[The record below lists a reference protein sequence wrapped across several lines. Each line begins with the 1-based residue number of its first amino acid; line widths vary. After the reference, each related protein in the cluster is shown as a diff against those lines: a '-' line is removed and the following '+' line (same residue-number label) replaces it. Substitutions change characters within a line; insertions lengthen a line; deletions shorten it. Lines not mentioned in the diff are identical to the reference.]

1 MAKVAEKVPSW
12 VARILLPELRAIVKE
27 EVAAEVKR
35 VEEKMS
41 GEITA
46 LRTDIKR
53 IEEKMGS
60 EITAIRSDIK
70 RVEEKISSEIT
81 SLRTDIKRV
90 EEKMSGEITA
100 LRTDIKRIEDT
111 LSTKVDSLGKMLDL
125 VKQVAVL
132 EAKVKELEAKQAQKS

>member
-35 VEEKMS
+35 VEEKIS

-46 LRTDIKR
+46 LR
-53 IEEKMGS
+53 S
-60 EITAIRSDIK
+60 
-70 RVEEKISSEIT
+70 
-81 SLRTDIKRV
+81 
-90 EEKMSGEITA
+90 
-100 LRTDIKRIEDT
+100 DIKRIEDT

-125 VKQVAVL
+125 VRQVAVL
-132 EAKVKELEAKQAQKS
+132 EAKVKELEAKQAQRS

>member
-27 EVAAEVKR
+27 EVAAEV
-35 VEEKMS
+35 
-41 GEITA
+41 
-46 LRTDIKR
+46 
-53 IEEKMGS
+53 
-60 EITAIRSDIK
+60 
-70 RVEEKISSEIT
+70 
-81 SLRTDIKRV
+81 KRV

>member
-27 EVAAEVKR
+27 EVVAEVKR

-46 LRTDIKR
+46 LRADIKR

-60 EITAIRSDIK
+60 EIAAIRSDIK
-70 RVEEKISSEIT
+70 RV
-81 SLRTDIKRV
+81 
-90 EEKMSGEITA
+90 
-100 LRTDIKRIEDT
+100 EDT
-111 LSTKVDSLGKMLDL
+111 LSTKVDSLEKRLDL

-132 EAKVKELEAKQAQKS
+132 EAKVKELEAKQAQRS

>member
-12 VARILLPELRAIVKE
+12 VARILLPELRSIVKE
-27 EVAAEVKR
+27 EFAAEVKR

-53 IEEKMGS
+53 IEEKMWS
-60 EITAIRSDIK
+60 EIAALRTDIK
-70 RVEEKISSEIT
+70 RVEEKISSE
-81 SLRTDIKRV
+81 LKRV
-90 EEKMSGEITA
+90 EEKMSSEIA
-100 LRTDIKRIEDT
+100 AIRSDIKRVEDT
-111 LSTKVDSLGKMLDL
+111 LSTRVDSLEKRLDL

-132 EAKVKELEAKQAQKS
+132 EAKVKELEAKQGQKS